1 MDFLRV
7 FQFPGNKD
15 KSLLD
20 MTLNSNLKKKKKK
33 PQQQKPTDLWLVLKT
48 QYKIFI
54 YLESTCH
61 TPDKHMH

>member
-33 PQQQKPTDLWLVLKT
+33 TTTTKT
-48 QYKIFI
+48 HRPVASAENTIQNI
-54 YLESTCH
+54 YL
-61 TPDKHMH
+61 P